1 MNWDA
6 IGAIGEIIGAIAVV
20 ATLGYLATQIRQS
33 RKATLAD
40 VYQGRAHT
48 RGAHTLQ
55 IALNAPNFHK
65 ILFKF
70 EKDLESNSPAD
81 VVAGLSDEEIFL
93 LRMYYNDIMIRMDNI
108 YFQYTQGFLSGDYLQ
123 TAKRGI
129 RRFVP
134 IWKALDIDKQFP
146 IASAEFFEETCRE
159 NASNV

>member
-48 RGAHTLQ
+48 RGANTLQ
-55 IALNAPNFHK
+55 IALNSPSFHK
-65 ILFKF
+65 VLFKF
-70 EKDLESNSPAD
+70 EKDLETKSPQQA
-81 VVAGLSDEEIFL
+81 VAELTDEEAFL
-93 LRMYYNDIMIRMDNI
+93 LRMYHNDIMVRMDNI
-108 YFQYTQGFLSGDYLQ
+108 YFQYRQGFLSEDYLQ

-134 IWKALDIDKQFP
+134 IWKALEIDKQFP
-146 IASAEFFEETCRE
+146 IASADFFEETCQE
-159 NASNV
+159 DVNDT